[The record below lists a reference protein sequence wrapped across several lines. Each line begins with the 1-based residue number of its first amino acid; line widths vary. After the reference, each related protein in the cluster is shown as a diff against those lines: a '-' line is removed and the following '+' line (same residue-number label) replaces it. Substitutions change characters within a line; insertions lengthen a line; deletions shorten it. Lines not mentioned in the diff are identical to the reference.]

1 MYTAGVLVVVVS
13 VLATKVS
20 IETVKCKR
28 CQVKIVSKQTS
39 SVKLSFYK
47 VLEILIKTLISNVV
61 DPTDIL
67 DLLPSEIS
75 SRLQSEGAT
84 TIRDIFR
91 ECGPLDNQLKWYSF
105 PLLVLLVQRFGDD
118 RCKEL
123 LQEYRTNLQ
132 TYLQTRL
139 IHTSSNCN
147 SNHSPADTATFNSSE
162 EEDGSPDFNTPPVID
177 VFVDKEWDAR
187 LVDLD
192 SNKHER
198 AYLADLL
205 GTTAERLRFIQAT

>member
-13 VLATKVS
+13 VLASKVS
-20 IETVKCKR
+20 FETVKCKR
-28 CQVKIVSKQTS
+28 CQVKMVSKQTS

-47 VLEILIKTLISNVV
+47 VLEILIQTLVSNVV
-61 DPTDIL
+61 NPNDIL

-75 SRLQSEGAT
+75 SRLRSEGAT
-84 TIRDIFR
+84 TIQDIFK

-105 PLLVLLVQRFGDD
+105 PILVLLVQKFGDN

-123 LQEYRTNLQ
+123 LQEYRTNLR
-132 TYLQTRL
+132 TYLQSRL
-139 IHTSSNCN
+139 IIHTPTNCN
-147 SNHSPADTATFNSSE
+147 TNHNPAEAEQEERSS
-162 EEDGSPDFNTPPVID
+162 DSDTPPVIE

-192 SNKHER
+192 SNKQER

-205 GTTAERLRFIQAT
+205 GTTADHLNFIRAP